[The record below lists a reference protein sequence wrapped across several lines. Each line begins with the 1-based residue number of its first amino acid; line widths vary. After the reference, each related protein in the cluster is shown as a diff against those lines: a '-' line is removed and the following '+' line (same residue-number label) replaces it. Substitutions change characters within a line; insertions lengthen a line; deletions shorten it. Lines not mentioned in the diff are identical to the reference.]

1 MKNLFLFSDNM
12 DFSKFYK
19 SGMTLGEYK
28 EAYKSL
34 LVNEYYYFIHFMENI
49 INEHKFDTEII
60 HFSVD
65 SNGNIKKEIR
75 DDNYIFYSDYCI
87 YLMKDIKVMIIYD
100 YLISNIKSLLPDKI
114 IEKCFQL
121 NNKYKNII
129 YVSNKNK
136 NDSEFFNNSTYMTPK
151 YNVLC
156 KYFDEFEYKDIET
169 IYALRDDNNC
179 CRIC

>member
-1 MKNLFLFSDNM
+1 M

-28 EAYKSL
+28 EAYKTL
-34 LVNEYYYFIHFMENI
+34 LVNEYYYFVHFLENI
-49 INEHKFDTEII
+49 INEYKFDTEII

-65 SNGNIKKEIR
+65 SNGDIRKEIVEH
-75 DDNYIFYSDYCI
+75 DYIYSDYCI
-87 YLMKDIKVMIIYD
+87 YLIKDIKVMIIYD
-100 YLISNIKSLLPDKI
+100 YSLADIKSLLPDKI

-136 NDSEFFNNSTYMTPK
+136 NGSELFNNSTYMTPK

-169 IYALRDDNNC
+169 INALRNDENNC